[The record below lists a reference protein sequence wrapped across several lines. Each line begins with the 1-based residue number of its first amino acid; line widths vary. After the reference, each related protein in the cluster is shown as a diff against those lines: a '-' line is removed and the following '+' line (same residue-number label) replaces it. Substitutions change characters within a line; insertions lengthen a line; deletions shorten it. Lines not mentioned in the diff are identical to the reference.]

1 MKLIRPFIIIYF
13 LFPCKIFAQ
22 SYVLPSETVIF
33 SFNTQNGK
41 IVTLNK
47 EKNNHYIVYR
57 FGTKSKTEFEY
68 SDTTNDSWTKFT
80 YSFYLRGGGVKNEG
94 MDLDYVYFINKNYK
108 YVIYNTY
115 VAVGDKLNVGI
126 KIIELTTGKVSDIK
140 GDIKT
145 RKGTLSD
152 FRDNNLLKIGDEI
165 FD

>member
-1 MKLIRPFIIIYF
+1 MIQPFIIIYF

-47 EKNNHYIVYR
+47 ENNNHYIVYR
-57 FGTKSKTEFEY
+57 FGTRNKTEFEY
-68 SDTTNDSWTKFT
+68 SDTTKSSWTKFT
-80 YSFYLRGGGVKNEG
+80 YSFYLRGGGVQNEG
-94 MDLDYVYFINKNYK
+94 MDLNYVYFINKNYK

-115 VAVGDKLNVGI
+115 VAADEKISVGI
-126 KIIELTTGKVSDIK
+126 KIVDLKTGKISNIK

-152 FRDNNLLKIGDEI
+152 FRDNGLLKIGEEI